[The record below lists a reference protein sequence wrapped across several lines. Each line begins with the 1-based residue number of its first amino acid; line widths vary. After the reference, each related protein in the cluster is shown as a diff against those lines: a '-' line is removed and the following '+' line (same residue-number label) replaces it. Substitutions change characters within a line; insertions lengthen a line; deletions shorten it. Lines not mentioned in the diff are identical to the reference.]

1 MIYTVTFNPAI
12 DYVVHISDLKPG
24 TIRRTT
30 QESLQFGG
38 KGVNVSTVLG
48 RLGVENVA
56 LGFVAGFTGRALEE
70 GLAADRVRSDFIRLH
85 EGFTRI
91 NVKIKT
97 GAESEINGQGPA
109 ISSDDLEMLLFQL
122 SRLKAGDVL
131 VLAGSA
137 PAGVPEDIYRRILAR
152 LEGRE
157 ISAVVDAERGL
168 LLETLAYRPFLIKPN
183 HLELGEMVGR
193 ILRTEEELID
203 AARELQD
210 KGARNVLVSMAGE
223 GALLLD
229 ETGGTYRATAPRSK
243 ERNSVGAGDAMVAGF
258 LAGWQ
263 RTGSYEEALRL
274 GVAAGSATAFSEELA
289 HRGEAEALLPQV
301 VITKR

>member
-70 GLAADRVRSDFIRLH
+70 GLAADGVRTDFIRLH

-183 HLELGEMVGR
+183 HRELGEMVGR

-274 GVAAGSATAFSEELA
+274 GVAPGCATAPSEPLA
-289 HRGEAEALLPQV
+289 HRRGAAGLLPQV